1 MEKVSIQ
8 ILPVG
13 MLEANCYIL
22 SDQESGEGI
31 IVDPGDDAEKIIDA
45 VEAGGLKIKYIINT
59 HGHYDHIGADL
70 DLKEKFG
77 AELLVHED
85 DGHML
90 EDPMANLSFIKPA
103 VKNTEVKADRLLKDG
118 DVISAG
124 VIRLEVIHTPGHTKG
139 SICLLGDGYILTGDT
154 LFEGSVGRTDLPGGS
169 YESIIKSV
177 NKLKSLPDDLKVYP
191 GHGSPSTIGQEKTN
205 NPFM

>member
-1 MEKVSIQ
+1 MDKVKIQ

-22 SDQESGEGI
+22 SDQEAGEGI
-31 IVDPGDDAEKIIDA
+31 IVDPGDEAEKIAAA
-45 VEAGGLKIKYIINT
+45 VEDQGLKIKYIINT

-70 DLKEKFG
+70 ELRERFG
-77 AELLVHED
+77 AELLVHEA

-90 EDPMANLSFIKPA
+90 EDPLANLSFIKPSI
-103 VKNTEVKADRLLKDG
+103 KNTEVKADRLLKEG
-118 DVISAG
+118 EVISSG
-124 VIRLEVIHTPGHTKG
+124 GIRLEVIHTPGHTKG

-154 LFEGSVGRTDLPGGS
+154 LFEGSIGRTDLPGGS
-169 YESIIKSV
+169 YESIINSIS
-177 NKLKSLPDDLKVYP
+177 KLKKLPEDLKVYP
-191 GHGSPSTIGQEKTN
+191 GHGSPSTIGDEKIN